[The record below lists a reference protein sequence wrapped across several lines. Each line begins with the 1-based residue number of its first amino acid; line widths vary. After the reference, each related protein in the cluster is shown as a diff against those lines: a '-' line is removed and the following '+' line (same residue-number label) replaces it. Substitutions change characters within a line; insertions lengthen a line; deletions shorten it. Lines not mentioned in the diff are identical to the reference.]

1 MGRVPCHEI
10 ESHVIDAVLGVDVG
24 TGSLKAGLFTLDGTP
39 LGSGRAAY
47 PITSPDPDAQEQDP
61 RDWWAALTTVCHELL
76 DGAAAR
82 ARVLAVA
89 IGGQA
94 PTLVPVDADLSPT
107 HPAITWLDPR
117 PSSEAQRL
125 YTKLGQTV
133 PVWGSWPAQAAWFAR
148 ARPDAMRRTRWL
160 LGTPDYLTSRLI
172 GEAAALL
179 SVSEAELKAGE
190 LDARYFPEAWTPG
203 EIIGHVSHAAAEE
216 THLPPGTP
224 VVGGHVDGLLGVLG
238 SGVKRSGDGCANCG
252 TSATFTV
259 VCDPP
264 LGYTMFDLTVAG
276 TAANS
281 GTALDWFIQ
290 NLVTPFC
297 GYADLFQMAAAVPTG
312 SDGLLFMPN
321 LAGDRG
327 ASADA
332 YARGAWVGLTLS
344 HSRAHLLRSLL
355 EGVAFSFRSMQDW
368 LEASGAP
375 VREVRCVGGQARSD
389 VWNRIKADTLNR
401 TVLVP
406 RVVEAVSLGAALLA
420 TLGIRA
426 YADLGSAVDAM
437 VRIEKWFEPDPA
449 RVESYARMF
458 DTYQSLYPAL
468 RKTNWRLRDLA
479 RS

>member
-1 MGRVPCHEI
+1 M
-10 ESHVIDAVLGVDVG
+10 
-24 TGSLKAGLFTLDGTP
+24 
-39 LGSGRAAY
+39 
-47 PITSPDPDAQEQDP
+47 
-61 RDWWAALTTVCHELL
+61 
-76 DGAAAR
+76 
-82 ARVLAVA
+82 
-89 IGGQA
+89 
-94 PTLVPVDADLSPT
+94 
-107 HPAITWLDPR
+107 
-117 PSSEAQRL
+117 
-125 YTKLGQTV
+125 
-133 PVWGSWPAQAAWFAR
+133 
-148 ARPDAMRRTRWL
+148 
-160 LGTPDYLTSRLI
+160 
-172 GEAAALL
+172 
-179 SVSEAELKAGE
+179 
-190 LDARYFPEAWTPG
+190 DARR
-203 EIIGHVSHAAAEE
+203 GHRSVSHAAAEE
-216 THLPPGTP
+216 THLQAGTP

-238 SGVKRSGDGCANCG
+238 SGVKQPGDACANCG

-259 VCDPP
+259 VCEPP
-264 LGYTMFDLTVAG
+264 LGYSMFDLNVAG

-290 NLVTPFC
+290 NLVSPTC
-297 GYADLFQMAAAVPTG
+297 SYADLFQMAAAIPAG
-312 SDGLLFMPN
+312 SDGLLFLPN

-389 VWNRIKADTLNR
+389 VWNHIKADTLNR

-420 TLGIRA
+420 TLGINA
-426 YADLGSAVDAM
+426 YADLASAADAM
-437 VRIEKWFEPDPA
+437 VRIEKRIEPDPA
-449 RVESYARMF
+449 RVESYAKMF

-468 RKTNWRLRDLA
+468 RETNWRLRDLA